1 MAFDLLTYAKERKKE
16 TGSSTQQA
24 PEQQG
29 QFDLRDYALRKNA
42 GNIAKS
48 LSDRVNTWVQNHN
61 NYIQNYQTRY
71 SGRKFNYEDAYVS
84 DADDWLDTVNKQ
96 RLNFQAEAD
105 SILSYLDKYKG
116 YLDSDWAKEVQ
127 KALTESLQQ
136 QKSISAVASQDN
148 DWWSNFKDETEY
160 KTAGRYDG
168 YSKKYSGKS
177 YEELLQIMDSV
188 ENLEEKQW
196 LTEFAP
202 SVITK
207 DYYSKRIAEN
217 ESSLQQMET
226 VLKEA
231 KNIQGSI
238 GMGGEDADSYLYSK
252 LQEVLGSYG
261 SVKNLEAQIEELK
274 SSSWNMAQKE
284 KYDFLRNN
292 SDYAAQSKVKA
303 TEKTAGFG
311 IGIGTSWLG
320 KGDPVYDYINDL
332 EGARTKNGGSAL
344 SGGTPYS
351 IYDYMEPQ
359 EISDYNYLYNTEGK
373 DAAKEYLEY
382 LEYTLN
388 ARRTGTVK
396 ENAAKLADEHPVL
409 SSVISVPANLMG
421 GIGAM
426 DIAGQNIVKGVKE
439 SVTGEYAGPVD
450 YNRATMTPSAFS
462 TTVRGT
468 VSQNLIDNYGMIE
481 LDQNEHPILS
491 KLLNGKSWADVYQ
504 LGMSMADSATIALM
518 APYVG
523 TAGTYL
529 LGGSAATQG
538 ILDAVE
544 RGATDGQALTMGI
557 LNGAF
562 EVLFEKVS
570 LENLLKGDTRSLVKA
585 FLKQGF
591 VEGTEELNTT
601 LFNNIADILVMAE
614 KSGYRKNIAA
624 YMEQGLSEEEAT
636 KQALLDMAIQMGWD
650 FVGGVASGGVMGTIA
665 SPINSAQQRYEE
677 ALQTYS
683 GSQQELVDE
692 ALEINPDNAF
702 AQRMQGRLGDGKDLS
717 GRQLNRLVQ
726 QNEKALTAQDRST
739 IQTAAESRLTELGET
754 GDVSAIAAA
763 LTKQA
768 AGQKLSKTE
777 IATIQNS
784 KYGQR
789 VANELNTENIKSGDF
804 SSEWAQRLDTNRINV
819 EEYSRLVE
827 AAQLPQEGAK
837 VAGEQ
842 VVPEIPKA
850 ALLAQAEPVQE
861 PLATVPETRT
871 VPQQTKQP
879 ASYQQVTEESPAAE
893 AAEVGTVSLEDAS
906 KKYGAQAKAMIHTY
920 QAGQDVAKF
929 DKAYQA
935 AYDMGKAGVNISY
948 ALKSEST
955 SYLTDAQRGL
965 AYEAGEAASNTAAH
979 ELDAK
984 NKTAVNGKTGRK
996 KGVVRG
1002 EGVTIAD
1009 LKQTFNDTQ
1018 GKAYKYLSTVAEVTG
1033 IDIVLYRSEAG
1044 PDGKFQGAQGRFSRS
1059 EPGTIYID
1067 LNAGLSDIKG
1077 VDDLA
1082 KYAMLRTFAHEFTH
1096 FIEKWNP
1103 IQYNEFRKVIFD
1115 TLTQRGENVHDL
1127 IEDKQARNPG
1137 MSYDKASREVVA
1149 EAMTDILPDANFVQD
1164 LAENHKT
1171 IFQKLLEQLK
1181 EFVQNL
1187 RDYFNSIGYNSSKEA
1202 NALKEQM
1209 GETVQYLDSIVRL
1222 FDKAAVEAVENYQ
1235 QTVATEEVAVSKT
1248 ENTTTVS
1255 ETESVAAAEEVAPEV
1270 VAETSPTETDYGFT
1284 ITGNETHG
1292 SLEIKFGS
1300 KPPQFVIDVLKA
1312 GRFRW
1317 HKAKQ
1322 VWYGYA
1328 ERDLMTAALNEAFAH
1343 AEKQAE
1349 TVTKPADTVPE
1360 ATDTVTETQEAVTEA
1375 TAAETERVAE
1385 VGKTYDPNDPYERLA
1400 GLMGNR
1406 ARFEH
1411 EGFIY
1416 RVLKAGPDN
1425 SMWQGRIDAAD
1436 VSLSGVYVSNAR
1448 GVHYTSELY
1457 ENRDDAVEDVI
1468 ATARASKLLDEET
1481 TKPNEEVTD
1490 NGENVD
1496 NQAAVQ
1502 QPELDRGG
1510 TARLL
1515 DEAEAGDVPAD
1526 GGSGNVVAD
1535 TRERGQSAVRDGS
1548 EPGQRTG
1555 DVSGHGERSG
1565 QSGDLRG
1572 TDRVTGDV
1580 TDTNVSNKDAEKLH
1594 EEVTQQIEQQSTE
1607 KPKGR
1612 NFVIGDSLDL
1622 PNGEKARYKANVEAI
1637 RLVKQLEADGRY
1649 ATEAEQV
1656 ILSKYVG
1663 WGGLANAFDQRKTE
1677 WSKEFQELKGLLTDE
1692 EYASARGSTLNAHFT
1707 DISVIKAMY
1716 DGLKQL
1722 GFTGGRM
1729 MEPSSGVG
1737 NFVGAMPADMAS
1749 QVRSWTMVE
1758 LDGIT
1763 GLIAKYLYPNADVR
1777 IQGFEK
1783 ANVPNNFMDVA
1794 IGNVPFGNYA
1804 IADKNYPKKVT
1815 SAIHNYFFAK
1825 SLDKVRPGGIV
1836 MFITSSYTMN
1846 SKDNTVRRYI
1856 MQKADLLGAI
1866 RLPDNA
1872 FKGNAGTEVVTDIL
1886 ILKKRAAN
1894 TAYAGED
1901 FLEAPYQYISGYNG
1915 AYINSYFENHP
1926 EMVLGTASM
1935 EGGMYRGDNLT
1946 YKALEGKGSLAD
1958 QIREAFKNIQGKMEY
1973 PAKLSPE
1980 KTNFAVER
1988 ADKKTKENGL
1998 VVKDG
2003 KVYQNKNGELI
2014 EQTVPKGTAER
2025 VSGMLEIRDA
2035 AKALQNAQQQGLK
2048 DTEIKKARQKL
2059 NKLYDAFVKNHG
2071 FINAQ
2076 ANRNAIKGDP
2086 DNFSILALENW
2097 NPETKKA
2104 VKADIFS
2111 KNTIAPNRTV
2121 TAAKD
2126 VAEGLIVSVNQTG
2139 GVDAA
2144 LIAKLTDKTEADV
2157 TRELLDSR
2165 KVFKNRDGGLETA
2178 EVYLSGNVRAKL
2190 RDAEALVSLDSDYQ
2204 KNVEALKA
2212 IMPEDVG
2219 YQDIFVN
2226 PGTPWIPDSVYSDFA
2241 AHMLGTT
2248 NRDWRQAVTVTHNKD
2263 TGNFVVELKE
2273 KYLRTNS
2280 YNTQKW
2286 GTNRRSFM
2294 DLFDAMLNSKSVV
2307 VKYKTDDGKSVVDQ
2321 DATAAANEKVEAIQ
2335 KEFQEWLWKDEARRA
2350 ELASLYNETFNSI
2363 VTPKYNG
2370 NNLTVNGANAV
2381 KPLRAHQRDAVQRI
2395 ISSGGNTLLA
2405 HKVGAGKT
2413 YEMAA
2418 AAMKLKELG
2427 LVKKPLF
2434 AVPKSLVA
2442 QWGNEFVDFFPTAKL
2457 LVAEAGDFTAAN
2469 RKIFANRIANGDYDA
2484 VIVSYEQFEKLPIS
2498 ADFAKNLYQ
2507 EQIDSIIMAIEEA
2520 KAEKGGKSLSV
2531 KDLEKKRK
2539 SLETKIEKLT
2549 DSAKDEDNIEFEQL
2563 GVDSIFVDEAH
2574 NFKNLFY
2581 TTSMTNVSGLGN
2593 KDGSKRAFDLYTKV
2607 RYLQKLNGGRGIVFA
2622 TATPVMNSMS
2632 EMYIMQKYLQPD
2644 LLDQLGLS
2652 TFDAWAK
2659 QFGEVVNGVEI
2670 KPSGQGYRV
2679 KQSFSRFKNMSE
2691 LQLLFRNFA
2700 DVLTDIPGLKIP
2712 KMKGGKVNVVVCE
2725 PGQFQQ
2731 DYMKELEKRADN
2743 IKNVDPSVD
2752 NMLKITSDGRKI
2764 SYTQRMID
2772 PSLPYED
2779 GCKIF
2784 RCADNVL
2791 AKYEESKDIKGTQI
2805 IFCDM
2810 ATPKGKS
2817 STAST
2822 ETEEIETDMESA
2834 KLYDDIKGRLVKGGI
2849 PGKEI
2854 AFIHEADTDAKK
2866 KKLFA
2871 DVNDGK
2877 VRVLIGS
2884 TGKMGVGMNAQ
2895 KRIVAI
2901 HHLDAPWRPGD
2912 VEQRNGR
2919 AYRQGNINE
2928 EVENFTYVT
2937 EGSFD
2942 ARLWDI
2948 LDRKQN
2954 FINQVMNGEN
2964 VGRETEDTGEVTL
2977 SAAEVKALASGSPLI
2992 MEQVQLDTDIKKLE
3006 SLRRAHRSAVTNAI
3020 SRLEADKGR
3029 IATLE
3034 KMIENGKVD
3043 TAARVDTYSEG
3054 KFSITIGNQK
3064 FTDKKDAGIALM
3076 AEATAK
3082 ANEDGYTSIAQ
3093 FAGFDLR
3100 VIKTAE
3106 GIKGL
3111 ISGKQSYYFNTY
3123 ASNTTYMINHLI
3135 ARVEGISEAV
3145 TEWEQELVQTRKD
3158 MAEQEKLMAQPF
3170 AKQAELDKK
3179 RARYNEVMEI
3189 LNPKEEQALDS
3200 VAEEGVQEQSRSY
3213 IDEDPYDTEGVHWGI
3228 AAGIMTKAEARKV
3241 WEAIANIEKRGY
3253 HYPITV
3259 SGEHIVS
3266 ADNALFFVET
3276 DFRYPSV
3283 NKIIRFNEEYNVNAG
3298 YAKEMIID
3306 ARGNPARHREALR
3319 DVAHLYGEGYATEY
3333 DRQVYTA
3340 DERENRGGKGKNR
3353 GRSDSG
3359 ITEQGK
3365 QSLSNQESAD
3375 LVAFHNI
3382 TPELLL
3388 DVLRR
3393 KSLLMPSLAI
3403 TNKGMTDFG
3412 EISLIFDKN
3421 TIDPAVNSENKLY
3434 GADAWTPTQ
3443 TQLKKNAKF
3452 NADKTVNAV
3461 NTMKKHIGS
3470 QYVSELFDITPKQFK
3485 ETIIRADG
3493 SIYDAYAYNIGV
3505 QTAYAMEQGILSE
3518 VPTNKNGTV
3527 DTAALQEQ
3535 LNSALDTD
3543 NVWRQYKKWLNNI
3556 SDTIITSYDKASNE
3570 DILTNMKA
3578 QPATAKQFKLSV
3590 GGELVVPASEYA
3602 SIDDVRKN
3610 KNRLYENAAEAT
3622 KAVAGEFLALA
3633 NKIGNTKDVV
3643 NAINAAFTSRYSS
3656 SDIVRSFNQHG
3667 VKISTEIAREVQ
3679 ALYKKAV
3686 ELPTQYFEAKPH
3698 RDVGLDEIKAAVLPN
3713 SSNMTE
3719 LRGKL
3724 ENLGIPIVEYT
3735 AGSNESRVKAINSV
3749 EDVQF
3754 QQRTNTLTDR
3764 EVLALAASQ
3773 VKTADLT
3780 AAEKDALDIFQK
3792 RLSKLETLQAERA
3805 EQGRLYKEQQFG
3817 TKVDRAK
3824 AAETLNRM
3832 HTLDSQI
3839 QKASAD
3845 VLSVEEKVVLK
3856 RVLQKARTVV
3866 EQQERQH
3873 GQEILKRWRDRRN
3886 NAEAIKK
3893 YRDRLRAD
3901 VDELTNWVLH
3911 PDNKDV
3917 VKHIPDALKN
3927 TVIPFLSSINFMS
3940 KRSLGGG
3947 NATVADKAFMEQ
3959 ARRLAKVMEGTV
3971 DIDEMYSNYTDLPP
3985 DFMQNLR
3992 RFMDSAQDIVDNN
4005 SGDFIINQ
4013 MSSEELQNLSKVVR
4027 TLKKY
4032 IMQMN
4037 RFHVNAMFKHVY
4049 EAGENSIDFLAQMK
4063 PAENTGTVS
4072 NFLLWQ
4078 QMRPAYAFERFGE
4091 GGQAIYDGLR
4101 KGQATLAFNTKKI
4114 QEFSEKAYT
4123 TAEVRNWENQVKTIR
4138 IGPGKTV
4145 TMRVSQIMSL
4155 YELNKREQAK
4165 GHIFG
4170 EGIRVATFKDGKK
4183 KISDVGQTLTP
4194 GELNLILRELTPRQK
4209 EVADKLQQFM
4219 QQQGGE
4225 WGNHVTVARFGEKQ
4239 FGEENY
4245 FPINSD
4251 GRHLSVDADEKPG
4264 AAALYALLNMGFT
4277 KQIQEKAKNRL
4288 VVYSIFDV
4296 FANHMASMAQ
4306 YNAFA
4311 LPVVDAL
4318 KWFNY
4323 QRVHIDEDGTKTLLG
4338 SVREQMDRA
4347 YGVPEENR
4355 PGSGRR
4361 GYAQNFVINI
4371 IKAFNGTEAQG
4382 TTYDSLGLQTLHHYN
4397 RAQVAYNF
4405 RVVVQQP
4412 LAITRAAQLLDY
4424 SSILKG
4430 MKLAPAEIQKNI
4442 REMQRYSGI
4451 AAWKSLG
4458 FYDVNISRGLTSL
4471 IKHDD
4476 TTLDKVIDFGMKG
4489 AEKADQWTWAAIW
4502 SAAKEEVIRKQK
4514 LTPKSEGF
4522 YEAVTKLFEDV
4533 IYKTQVVDSVL
4544 TKNEFMRDKGF
4555 FARAVGSFMSEPT
4568 TTASML
4574 VDAYDKYQMDM
4585 QRGLSR
4591 QQAWKKNSKR
4601 IVRTAYVYGIGALVL
4616 AAVQAIADA
4625 FRDDDDYQG
4634 FLEKW
4639 LEAFGGNL
4647 VDEVAPV
4654 NKLPIVSDF
4663 YELAKELLSVVGV
4676 DTYGNPPQSVFMQW
4690 YDSLVKGTEI
4700 IYDRISGE
4708 STDYTW
4714 YGGAYKLLQAAS
4726 GISGLPMASA
4736 VREIV
4741 TAWNNI
4747 VGAMAPSLKVKTYE
4761 PSEKAQIKYAYEDG
4775 YLTAEEAKQQL
4786 LEQNLVDTEDE
4797 AYWTI
4802 QGWEAGDGY
4811 SRYDAI
4817 FDAVR
4822 NGGDFNAAMQELTSH
4837 GYTEKDVLSQVK
4849 GQIGEWYKNGEITKQ
4864 QATAMLSKYL
4874 DMGSEEITETVNKWS
4889 SKVVTGIAF
4898 EDIKDEYLSGNITA
4912 QRAID
4917 MYVRYG
4923 GYTKDKATETVNHW
4937 RAEKETGVAYDDIK
4951 EAFFDGDLS
4960 AGDVKN
4966 MYITYGGLSEEK
4978 AEEKVAVLA
4987 FVKKYPDLDDI
4998 TYDAVESY
5006 TEYCEAAGV
5015 PAKTY
5020 YDAWKHKNTLS
5031 GTVKEDMMVY
5041 INGLDLTYAQ
5051 KDSLYYA
5058 FGWAASRIHEAPW
5071 H

>member
-1 MAFDLLTYAKERKKE
+1 MAGKYGWRKDTQKENAQQSKDHTYGWRKD
-16 TGSSTQQA
+16 SSVDVTSKV
-24 PEQQG
+24 G
-29 QFDLRDYALRKNA
+29 TDITN
-42 GNIAKS
+42 
-48 LSDRVNTWVQNHN
+48 RVNTWLQNHN
-61 NYIQNYQTRY
+61 NFIKNYQNRY
-71 SGRKFNYEDAYVS
+71 SGRKFTYEDSYVGDS
-84 DADDWLDTVNKQ
+84 GDWLDTVNKQ
-96 RLNFQAEAD
+96 SQNFQAEAD
-105 SILSYLDKYKG
+105 NILSYLDQYKG

-127 KALTESLQQ
+127 KTLTESLQQ
-136 QKSISAVASQDN
+136 QKSISTVASQDN
-148 DWWSNFKDETEY
+148 DWWSNFKDGMEY
-160 KTAGRYDG
+160 QTAGRYDG
-168 YSKKYSGKS
+168 YLKKYSGKEFDE
-177 YEELLQIMDSV
+177 YQKALDMLEDGEEKEWLRMYQTELLRENEDFQEFSKKGAAIANPTFNDAQYNGVLFGLKWGNEDVGNIVTFSRDNWEDIANDMAD
-188 ENLEEKQW
+188 ENLHVVGNYLYHYMQEDEVDIYNYLLAKEGKERAQEFLDSIEDQLNRRAGTGMAQNIMGIDNDILRTVMQGTFGLTAGLDQWTSGTKQFFTGEQ
-196 LTEFAP
+196 LPTTPTQYANAEIYNSLDGLGQNLYTATNVIGNMAP
-202 SVITK
+202 SILVSAVAGGLGVPLKLAQGAGALTMGVSAAGNA
-207 DYYSKRIAEN
+207 YS
-217 ESSLQQMET
+217 
-226 VLKEA
+226 
-231 KNIQGSI
+231 
-238 GMGGEDADSYLYSK
+238 DA
-252 LQEVLGSYG
+252 
-261 SVKNLEAQIEELK
+261 
-274 SSSWNMAQKE
+274 
-284 KYDFLRNN
+284 
-292 SDYAAQSKVKA
+292 
-303 TEKTAGFG
+303 
-311 IGIGTSWLG
+311 LG
-320 KGDPVYDYINDL
+320 KGYEKGQARAYSTLVGAA
-332 EGARTKNGGSAL
+332 EGGL
-344 SGGTPYS
+344 QY
-351 IYDYMEPQ
+351 
-359 EISDYNYLYNTEGK
+359 
-373 DAAKEYLEY
+373 
-382 LEYTLN
+382 
-388 ARRTGTVK
+388 
-396 ENAAKLADEHPVL
+396 
-409 SSVISVPANLMG
+409 LMG
-421 GIGAM
+421 GIGKLGGVGTEKIMSKVAM
-426 DIAGQNIVKGVKE
+426 
-439 SVTGEYAGPVD
+439 
-450 YNRATMTPSAFS
+450 
-462 TTVRGT
+462 
-468 VSQNLIDNYGMIE
+468 IDNSLLRI
-481 LDQNEHPILS
+481 S
-491 KLLNGKSWADVYQ
+491 AKLGVD
-504 LGMSMADSATIALM
+504 
-518 APYVG
+518 
-523 TAGTYL
+523 L
-529 LGGSAATQG
+529 LG
-538 ILDAVE
+538 E
-544 RGATDGQALTMGI
+544 
-557 LNGAF
+557 
-562 EVLFEKVS
+562 
-570 LENLLKGDTRSLVKA
+570 
-585 FLKQGF
+585 
-591 VEGTEELNTT
+591 
-601 LFNNIADILVMAE
+601 
-614 KSGYRKNIAA
+614 
-624 YMEQGLSEEEAT
+624 LSEEEL
-636 KQALLDMAIQMGWD
+636 QNFLEPALRSIIFGEDYDMPTIEELLETAI
-650 FVGGVASGGVMGTIA
+650 VTAITTPILGGKDTIIEDI
-665 SPINSAQQRYEE
+665 SESKY
-677 ALQTYS
+677 YS
-683 GSQQELVDE
+683 DIYGNSQQELVGE
-692 ALEINPDNAF
+692 ALEIDPNNSYAQKLQGYLDN
-702 AQRMQGRLGDGKDLS
+702 RKNLNGN
-717 GRQLNRLVQ
+717 QLNRLVQ
-726 QNEKALTAQDRST
+726 QNEAAMTVQDRYS
-739 IQTAAESRLTELGET
+739 IQNGAEARLTELGET

-763 LTKQA
+763 LAKQA
-768 AGQKLSKTE
+768 AGQKLTKAE
-777 IATIQNS
+777 RATISNS
-784 KYGQR
+784 KFGSQ
-789 VANELNTENIKSGDF
+789 VANELNTETINAGEA
-804 SSEWAQRLDTNRINV
+804 SSEWAQRLDTNRINAQ
-819 EEYSRLVE
+819 EYSRLVE
-827 AAQLPQEGAK
+827 TAQLPQETAE
-837 VAGEQ
+837 AAREQ
-842 VVPEIPKA
+842 VVTETPKA
-850 ALLAQAEPVQE
+850 AQVAQVEPVQ
-861 PLATVPETRT
+861 PETSTVRESRT
-871 VPQQTKQP
+871 VETQP
-879 ASYQQVTEESPAAE
+879 ETTAARDQQVTEESTDTAQYDEGNYFDRSRKYFLDYADGKISAE
-893 AAEVGTVSLEDAS
+893 EYERLVKTVPQENSSELSSEVQSTAESDQQVTEATGKEALQVTEDTPSAVEKLVSLEDVS
-906 KKYGAQAKAMIHTY
+906 QKYGAQAQAMVHTY
-920 QAGQDVAKF
+920 QAGQDVAKY
-929 DKAYQA
+929 DGAYQV
-935 AYDMGKAGVNISY
+935 AYDMGKSGVSFDY
-948 ALKSEST
+948 VKVSQT
-955 SYLTDAQRGL
+955 VSYLTDTQKEL
-965 AYEAGEAASNTAAH
+965 AYAAGKAAADTEAQALDTSNKAAA
-979 ELDAK
+979 
-984 NKTAVNGKTGRK
+984 NGKTGRK

-1044 PDGKFQGAQGRFSRS
+1044 PDGKFQGAQGRYSRS

-1067 LNAGLSDIKG
+1067 LNAGLSDIKSA
-1077 VDDLA
+1077 DDLA

-1103 IQYNEFRKVIFD
+1103 IQYNELRKVVFD
-1115 TLTQRGENVHDL
+1115 TLTDRGENVHDL

-1137 MSYDKASREVVA
+1137 MSYDKASRELVS
-1149 EAMTDILPDANFVQD
+1149 EAMTDILPDANFVQE

-1171 IFQKLLEQLK
+1171 IFQKLLDQLK
-1181 EFVQNL
+1181 EFVANL
-1187 RDYFNSIGYNSSKEA
+1187 RNYYNSIGYNRSKEA
-1202 NALKEQM
+1202 NALKEQA
-1209 GETVQYLDSIVRL
+1209 GDTVKYLDSIVQL
-1222 FDKAAVEAVENYQ
+1222 FDKVATQAVENYQ
-1235 QTVATEEVAVSKT
+1235 QTVAEDVDVSKT
-1248 ENTTTVS
+1248 ETTTTVS
-1255 ETESVAAAEEVAPEV
+1255 ETESVAVAEEATLAVGDKMEPT
-1270 VAETSPTETDYGFT
+1270 VAENAATETDAYDFT
-1284 ITGNETHG
+1284 ISDNVEHG
-1292 SLEIKFGS
+1292 SLEISFDG
-1300 KPPQFVIDVLKA
+1300 KPSEAVRNVLKQNK
-1312 GRFRW
+1312 FRW
-1317 HKAKQ
+1317 HKAKK
-1322 VWYGYA
+1322 VWYGYGNREDITNTLRAAYEAENAEPSATEPEQSDFEKAFWNASQA
-1328 ERDLMTAALNEAFAH
+1328 ERDEVVDAINEN
-1343 AEKQAE
+1343 
-1349 TVTKPADTVPE
+1349 TKITHMAPTEIRESAD
-1360 ATDTVTETQEAVTEA
+1360 
-1375 TAAETERVAE
+1375 
-1385 VGKTYDPNDPYERLA
+1385 A
-1400 GLMGNR
+1400 G
-1406 ARFEH
+1406 
-1411 EGFIY
+1411 I
-1416 RVLKAGPDN
+1416 
-1425 SMWQGRIDAAD
+1425 
-1436 VSLSGVYVSNAR
+1436 
-1448 GVHYTSELY
+1448 
-1457 ENRDDAVEDVI
+1457 
-1468 ATARASKLLDEET
+1468 
-1481 TKPNEEVTD
+1481 NEEVTE
-1490 NGENVD
+1490 NGENAD
-1496 NQAAVQ
+1496 NQATVQ
-1502 QPELDRGG
+1502 QPEPDGSG
-1510 TARLL
+1510 AARLL
-1515 DEAEAGDVPAD
+1515 DEVETGDVQAD
-1526 GGSGNVVAD
+1526 GSSGNVVAD
-1535 TRERGQSAVRDGS
+1535 TGERGPQAGRDGDR
-1548 EPGQRTG
+1548 PDTQ
-1555 DVSGHGERSG
+1555 RSG
-1565 QSGDLRG
+1565 SGSGEGSSQSGNLRG
-1572 TDRVTGDV
+1572 PDRVTEDV
-1580 TDTNVSNKDAEKLH
+1580 ADTNVGSKEAEKLH
-1594 EEVTQQIEQQSTE
+1594 EEVTQQIAQQSTE

-1637 RLVKQLEADGRY
+1637 RIVKQLEAEGRY
-1649 ATEAEQV
+1649 AIEAEQV

-1677 WSKEFQELKGLLTDE
+1677 WSKEFAELKELLTDE

-1783 ANVPNNFMDVA
+1783 ANIPNNFMDVA

-1836 MFITSSYTMN
+1836 MLITSSYTMN

-1886 ILKKRAAN
+1886 ILKKRAEN
-1894 TAYAGED
+1894 TAYAGEE

-1926 EMVLGTASM
+1926 EMVLGTATM
-1935 EGGMYRGDNLT
+1935 AGGMYRGDNLT
-1946 YKALEGKGSLAD
+1946 YKAFTDRGSLAD
-1958 QIREAFKNIQGKMEY
+1958 QIREAFQNIQGKMDY
-1973 PAKLSPE
+1973 PVKQSPE

-2003 KVYQNKNGELI
+2003 KVYQNKGGELI

-2025 VSGMLEIRDA
+2025 VSGMLEIRGA

-2048 DTEIKKARQKL
+2048 DTEIKKARQTL
-2059 NKLYDAFVKNHG
+2059 NKLYDAFVKKHG
-2071 FINAQ
+2071 FINSQ
-2076 ANRNAIKGDP
+2076 ANKNAIMGDP
-2086 DNFSILALENW
+2086 DRYSILALENW

-2104 VKADIFS
+2104 TKADIFS

-2144 LIAKLTDKTEADV
+2144 LIAKLTDKTEAEV

-2165 KVFKNRDGGLETA
+2165 AVFKNRDGGLETA
-2178 EVYLSGNVRAKL
+2178 EMYLSGNVRAKL
-2190 RDAEALVSLDSDYQ
+2190 RDAEAMVPLDSDYQ

-2212 IMPEDVG
+2212 VVPEDVS

-2226 PGTPWIPDSVYSDFA
+2226 PGTPWIPNSVYSDFA

-2248 NRDWRQAVTVTHNKD
+2248 NRDWRQAITVTRNKD

-2273 KYLRTNS
+2273 KYLKTNS

-2286 GTNRRSFM
+2286 GTNRRSFL

-2335 KEFQEWLWKDEARRA
+2335 KEFQEWLWKDEARRE
-2350 ELASLYNETFNSI
+2350 ELAILYNETFNSI

-2370 NNLTVNGANAV
+2370 DNLTVNGANAM
-2381 KPLRAHQRDAVQRI
+2381 KPLRPHQRDAVQRI

-2457 LVAEAGDFTAAN
+2457 LVAEASDFTAAN

-2498 ADFAKNLYQ
+2498 ADFARDLYQ
-2507 EQIDSIIMAIEEA
+2507 EQIDSIILAIEEA
-2520 KAEKGGKSLSV
+2520 KAENGKSLSV

-2549 DSAKDEDNIEFEQL
+2549 DTAKDEDNIEFEQL

-2772 PSLPYED
+2772 PSLPYEE

-2791 AKYEESKDIKGTQI
+2791 EKYAESKDIKGTQI

-2817 STAST
+2817 STTATDT
-2822 ETEEIETDMESA
+2822 EDVETDMESA

-2849 PGKEI
+2849 PAKEI

-2919 AYRQGNINE
+2919 AYRQGNIND

-3020 SRLEADKGR
+3020 SRLERDKGR

-3034 KMIENGKVD
+3034 KMIENGKAD

-3054 KFSITIGNQK
+3054 KFYITIGNQK
-3064 FTDKKDAGIALM
+3064 FTEKKDAGTALM

-3111 ISGKQSYYFNTY
+3111 ISGNQSYSFNTY
-3123 ASNTTYMINHLI
+3123 PSNTTYMINHLV
-3135 ARVEGISEAV
+3135 ARVEEISEAV

-3170 AKQAELDKK
+3170 AKQAELDQK

-3200 VAEEGVQEQSRSY
+3200 VAEDDVQYQQRDYLSE
-3213 IDEDPYDTEGVHWGI
+3213 DENND
-3228 AAGIMTKAEARKV
+3228 
-3241 WEAIANIEKRGY
+3241 
-3253 HYPITV
+3253 
-3259 SGEHIVS
+3259 
-3266 ADNALFFVET
+3266 
-3276 DFRYPSV
+3276 
-3283 NKIIRFNEEYNVNAG
+3283 
-3298 YAKEMIID
+3298 
-3306 ARGNPARHREALR
+3306 
-3319 DVAHLYGEGYATEY
+3319 
-3333 DRQVYTA
+3333 
-3340 DERENRGGKGKNR
+3340 NRGIRTDAQGHSVVDGETSGNTVFGR
-3353 GRSDSG
+3353 GD
-3359 ITEQGK
+3359 
-3365 QSLSNQESAD
+3365 
-3375 LVAFHNI
+3375 
-3382 TPELLL
+3382 
-3388 DVLRR
+3388 
-3393 KSLLMPSLAI
+3393 
-3403 TNKGMTDFG
+3403 
-3412 EISLIFDKN
+3412 
-3421 TIDPAVNSENKLY
+3421 
-3434 GADAWTPTQ
+3434 
-3443 TQLKKNAKF
+3443 
-3452 NADKTVNAV
+3452 
-3461 NTMKKHIGS
+3461 
-3470 QYVSELFDITPKQFK
+3470 
-3485 ETIIRADG
+3485 RADG
-3493 SIYDAYAYNIGV
+3493 RGAQKDKEWGNLTKRVRTKILKSV
-3505 QTAYAMEQGILSE
+3505 QTIIATSKNYAEIRLYMASVAKKSVYDMTLADQQ
-3518 VPTNKNGTV
+3518 
-3527 DTAALQEQ
+3527 AAEEKLAEDIYTSIIDRA
-3535 LNSALDTD
+3535 NSRPLLESR
-3543 NVWRQYKKWLNNI
+3543 WSFLGNI
-3556 SDTIITSYDKASNE
+3556 SPIIEAIY
-3570 DILTNMKA
+3570 
-3578 QPATAKQFKLSV
+3578 
-3590 GGELVVPASEYA
+3590 GE
-3602 SIDDVRKN
+3602 N
-3610 KNRLYENAAEAT
+3610 
-3622 KAVAGEFLALA
+3622 
-3633 NKIGNTKDVV
+3633 
-3643 NAINAAFTSRYSS
+3643 
-3656 SDIVRSFNQHG
+3656 
-3667 VKISTEIAREVQ
+3667 
-3679 ALYKKAV
+3679 
-3686 ELPTQYFEAKPH
+3686 
-3698 RDVGLDEIKAAVLPN
+3698 
-3713 SSNMTE
+3713 
-3719 LRGKL
+3719 
-3724 ENLGIPIVEYT
+3724 
-3735 AGSNESRVKAINSV
+3735 
-3749 EDVQF
+3749 VQF
-3754 QQRTNTLTDR
+3754 QQRTDTLTDR
-3764 EVLALAASQ
+3764 DVLAMAARDVDVSNL
-3773 VKTADLT
+3773 DS
-3780 AAEKDALDIFQK
+3780 AEKDALRIFQT
-3792 RLSKLETLQAERA
+3792 RLDKLQKLQEERA

-3817 TKVDRAK
+3817 ANVDRA
-3824 AAETLNRM
+3824 AASETLNRM
-3832 HTLDSQI
+3832 RVLDSQI
-3839 QKASAD
+3839 RKASDD
-3845 VLSVEEKVVLK
+3845 VLDVEKKNVLRSVLK
-3856 RVLQKARTVV
+3856 KARVVV
-3866 EQQERQH
+3866 EQQERQR

-3893 YRDRLRAD
+3893 YRDRLRGD

-3911 PDNKDV
+3911 PDNKNV

-3927 TVIPFLSSINFMS
+3927 TVVSFLSSINFMS

-3971 DIDEMYSNYTDLPP
+3971 NVDEMYSNYTDLPP

-3992 RFMDSAQDIVDNN
+3992 RFMDTAQDIVDSN

-4013 MSSEELQNLSKVVR
+4013 MTAEELQNLSKVVR

-4049 EAGENSIDFLAQMK
+4049 EAGENSIDFLAQLK
-4063 PAENTGTVS
+4063 PAENTGKIS
-4072 NFLLWQ
+4072 NFVLWQ
-4078 QMRPAYAFERFGE
+4078 QMRPAYAFERFGD
-4091 GGQAIYDGLR
+4091 GGKAVYDGLR
-4101 KGQATLAFNTKKI
+4101 RGQATLAFNTKKI
-4114 QEFSEKAYT
+4114 QAFAEKAYT
-4123 TAEVRNWENQVKTIR
+4123 TAEVKAWEDQVKTIR
-4138 IGPGKTV
+4138 LGPDKYV
-4145 TMRVSQIMSL
+4145 KMRVSHIMSL
-4155 YELNKREQAK
+4155 YELNKREQAQ

-4170 EGIRVATFKDGKK
+4170 GGIRVATFKAGNK
-4183 KISDVGQTLTP
+4183 KISDVGQTLTQ

-4225 WGNHVTVARFGEKQ
+4225 WGNYVTVARFGEKL

-4251 GRHLSVDADEKPG
+4251 GRHLSVDADEKPDG
-4264 AAALYALLNMGFT
+4264 AALYALLNMGFT
-4277 KQIQEKAKNRL
+4277 KQTQENAKNRI

-4323 QRVHIDEDGTKTLLG
+4323 ERKSEPDENGYRTVLG

-4347 YGVPEENR
+4347 FGVPEESK
-4355 PGSGRR
+4355 PGKGKD
-4361 GYAQNFVINI
+4361 GYAQTFVVNI
-4371 IKAFNGTEAQG
+4371 IKAFNGTAAQG
-4382 TTYDSLGLQTLHHYN
+4382 TPYDGGGMKMLHRYN
-4397 RAQVAYNF
+4397 LAQVSYNF

-4412 LAITRAAQLLDY
+4412 LAITRAALLLDY
-4424 SSILKG
+4424 SSIIKG
-4430 MKLAPAEIQKNI
+4430 MKLSPAAIRKNI
-4442 REMQRYSGI
+4442 QEMQRYSGI

-4476 TTLDKVIDFGMKG
+4476 TWLDKVDNFGMWG
-4489 AEKADQWTWAAIW
+4489 AEKADTLTWAGIW

-4514 LTPKSEGF
+4514 LTPKSKGF

-4555 FARAVGSFMSEPT
+4555 LAKSVGSFMSEPT

-4574 VDAYDKYQMDM
+4574 VDAYDKYHMDM
-4585 QRGLSR
+4585 QRGMTL
-4591 QQAWKKNSKR
+4591 QQAWKKNSKM
-4601 IVRTAYVYGIGALVL
+4601 IVRTAYVYGVGALIL
-4616 AAVQAIADA
+4616 AAVQAVADA
-4625 FRDDDDYQG
+4625 FRDDDDYQA
-4634 FLEKW
+4634 FMEKW
-4639 LEAFGGNL
+4639 LEAFKGNVL
-4647 VDEVAPV
+4647 DEVVPL
-4654 NKLPIVSDF
+4654 NKLPWASQG
-4663 YELAKELLSVVGV
+4663 YELLKELIAIWGGADIYGRLNNFVWVEIADNFIAGSKILADHIHGV
-4676 DTYGNPPQSVFMQW
+4676 DTNYE
-4690 YDSLVKGTEI
+4690 L
-4700 IYDRISGE
+4700 
-4708 STDYTW
+4708 
-4714 YGGAYKLLQAAS
+4714 YGGVYKLLQAVS
-4726 GISGLPMASA
+4726 GISGLPMAA
-4736 VREIV
+4736 ATREII
-4741 TAWNNI
+4741 TAWNNT

-4786 LEQNLVDTEDE
+4786 LQQNLVDTEDE

-4817 FDAVR
+4817 YEAVR
-4822 NGGDFNAAMQELTSH
+4822 NGGDISEAMRELTSH
-4837 GYTEKDVLSQVK
+4837 GYTEKDILSQVK
-4849 GQIGEWYKNGEITKQ
+4849 GTIGEWYKGGEITKQ
-4864 QATAMLSKYL
+4864 QATSMLSKYIGM
-4874 DMGSEEITETVNKWS
+4874 DSEDITQTVNKWS

-4898 EDIKDEYLSGNITA
+4898 EDIKAEFLSGSITA
-4912 QRAID
+4912 ARAVE
-4917 MYVRYG
+4917 MYMRYG
-4923 GYTKDKATETVNHW
+4923 GYTKDKATETVNKW

-4951 EAFFDGDLS
+4951 DAFMDGDIS
-4960 AGDVKN
+4960 QGDAKN
-4966 MYITYGGLSEEK
+4966 MYMTYGGLTEEK
-4978 AEEKVAVLA
+4978 AAENVTVLA
-4987 FVKKYPDLDDI
+4987 FVKKYPNLYDI
-4998 TYDAVESY
+4998 TYAAIEKY
-5006 TEYCEAAGV
+5006 QTYCENVGV
-5015 PAKTY
+5015 PAETF
-5020 YDAWKHKNTLS
+5020 YDVWKFESNSDADVDANGESVS
-5031 GTVKEDMMVY
+5031 GSKKVKVLDY
-5041 INGLDLTYAQ
+5041 INSLDLASAQ

-5058 FGWAASRIHEAPW
+5058 FGWAESKISEAPW